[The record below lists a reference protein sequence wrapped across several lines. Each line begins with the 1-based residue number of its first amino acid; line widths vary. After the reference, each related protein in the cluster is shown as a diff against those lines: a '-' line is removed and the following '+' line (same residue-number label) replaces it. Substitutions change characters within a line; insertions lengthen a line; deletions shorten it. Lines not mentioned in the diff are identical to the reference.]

1 MVQFVGGGWLKVRWQ
16 WEGWKMANV
25 HISWITSP
33 KTQRERT
40 YVETYDDDEIWIS
53 GLSFCVLR

>member
-25 HISWITSP
+25 HISWITSLQ
-33 KTQRERT
+33 TQRERT
-40 YVETYDDDEIWIS
+40 YVETYDDNEIWIS
-53 GLSFCVLR
+53 GLSSCVLR